1 MTKLVPPAGKVPRL
15 YLDVV
20 QPITSGGA
28 THVDSLLVVCGV
40 NGDPSHPDPRLR
52 TRVPMLT
59 RRITLADFE
68 IQRRTPAGATRTG
81 SRWWSA
87 VRKLQLAFAN
97 TIGRTIKVSDHSSN
111 DPANDVKRWA
121 VESAI
126 SRKRMQCERN
136 ALALARLRAGLVQS
150 TTKGEA
156 NALSHVIHSVPK
168 HGDRDGLVTVK
179 GVKGV
184 ESTLS
189 FHGSSGI

>member
-1 MTKLVPPAGKVPRL
+1 MTKPVSPAGQAPRL

-28 THVDSLLVVCGV
+28 THVNSLLVVCGV
-40 NGDPSHPDPRLR
+40 NGDPSHSDPRLR
-52 TRVPMLT
+52 TRVPMLSVK
-59 RRITLADFE
+59 ITLADFE
-68 IQRRTPAGATRTG
+68 IQHQTPAGAPSTG

-97 TIGRTIKVSDHSSN
+97 TIGRTLKVGDHSSN
-111 DPANDVKRWA
+111 DPVNDVKSWA

-136 ALALARLRAGLVQS
+136 GLALARLHAGLVQS
-150 TTKGEA
+150 STKGET

-184 ESTLS
+184 KSTLS

>member
-1 MTKLVPPAGKVPRL
+1 MTKPVSPAGQAPRL

-20 QPITSGGA
+20 QPTTSGDA
-28 THVDSLLVVCGV
+28 THVSNLMVVCGV
-40 NGDPSHPDPRLR
+40 NGDPSNPDQRLR
-52 TRVPMLT
+52 TRVPVLT

-68 IQRRTPAGATRTG
+68 IQRRTPAGAPRPG

-97 TIGRTIKVSDHSSN
+97 TIGRALKVGDHSSN
-111 DPANDVKRWA
+111 DPVNDVKSWA

-136 ALALARLRAGLVQS
+136 GLALARLHACLVQS
-150 TTKGEA
+150 TTKGET

-189 FHGSSGI
+189 FHGSSSI